1 MTADRDLK
9 ACVGVDVTVV
19 AGVDLNGLGFR
30 VGINIG
36 PHFSVL
42 NSGVQAKRNGPR

>member
-1 MTADRDLK
+1 MTNNGPHFSAIVVGRQKGMTADRDLK

-30 VGINIG
+30 VGIR
-36 PHFSVL
+36 H
-42 NSGVQAKRNGPR
+42 